1 MCELLVRESFLV
13 QISTY
18 YNYQKAMYIDSS
30 FSIFNALC
38 LLCVTDVFNCV
49 CVCTILV
56 TIRLHF
62 QTSAY
67 LIWARAL
74 EDPIPIDT
82 DNDDVDA
89 ECIFFG
95 AIFSRQS
102 GEQWVQCTQCIKRGR
117 CDCWELREC

>member
-38 LLCVTDVFNCV
+38 LLCVIDVFNCV

-74 EDPIPIDT
+74 D
-82 DNDDVDA
+82 
-89 ECIFFG
+89 
-95 AIFSRQS
+95 
-102 GEQWVQCTQCIKRGR
+102 TQCLNQKIPFLSTPTTMMLTLNAYSSVLYSQDKAGSSGSSAHNA
-117 CDCWELREC
+117 